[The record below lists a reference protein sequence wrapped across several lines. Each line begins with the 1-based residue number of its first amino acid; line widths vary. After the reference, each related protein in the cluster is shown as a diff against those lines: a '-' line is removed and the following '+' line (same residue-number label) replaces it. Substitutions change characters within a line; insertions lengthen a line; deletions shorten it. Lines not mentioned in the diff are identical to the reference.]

1 MNDAVLSLVHTG
13 KVEATLGANHALL
26 LESRMLPP
34 GEVPEPTATALT
46 GPVAPSGRLLET
58 YEPSTWVP

>member
-13 KVEATLGANHALL
+13 ELEATLGANHALL

-34 GEVPEPTATALT
+34 GEVPEPTDTALT

-58 YEPSTWVP
+58 